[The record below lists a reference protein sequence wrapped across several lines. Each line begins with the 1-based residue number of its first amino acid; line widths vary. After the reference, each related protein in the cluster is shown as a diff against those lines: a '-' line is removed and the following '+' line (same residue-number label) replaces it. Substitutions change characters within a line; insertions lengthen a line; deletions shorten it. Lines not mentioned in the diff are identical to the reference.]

1 METTPQTPP
10 RLRLGRTEAQTGKKD
25 GPMTITIKTS
35 KAGADTLTDAL
46 QTYAQHFPE
55 FAATA
60 QAILRN
66 LRTEE

>member
-1 METTPQTPP
+1 
-10 RLRLGRTEAQTGKKD
+10 
-25 GPMTITIKTS
+25 MTITIKTS
-35 KAGADTLTDAL
+35 KHGADTLTDAL